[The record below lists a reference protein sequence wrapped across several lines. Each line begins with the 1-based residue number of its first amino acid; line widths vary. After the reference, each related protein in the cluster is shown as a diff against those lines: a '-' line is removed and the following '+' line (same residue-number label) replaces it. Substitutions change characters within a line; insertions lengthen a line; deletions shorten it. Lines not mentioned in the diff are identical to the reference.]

1 MAIFQLWAEEVVT
14 YFAEVEAK
22 DATEANRIAQSGE
35 VEWGYPIDGEQFRIV
50 EVRNGS

>member
-22 DATEANRIAQSGE
+22 DATEANRIAQSFC
-35 VEWGYPIDGEQFRIV
+35 VCWRIDGEQFRIV